1 MKSHLRAAVPCFLS
15 AAMLLVLAS
24 CARKD
29 VYVINGHIAG
39 NSAAIKDGYAYL
51 TGAGIDV
58 PRDTAVVKDGVFR
71 FSAPEVI
78 PGQRTITFK
87 GLRGNIRIFLEEGTF
102 SVEATDSLL
111 SRAVVKG
118 GETQE
123 LFNMVDRRRN
133 EILPDDTFISLSLE
147 SRLGATSEER
157 KQEIVRQIKAA
168 RDSVKGYTEGLAVSN
183 PASWF
188 TVDYLLNNMSD
199 IPYEKLVEMS
209 SEIMSSHKFDGNED
223 AETVRAF
230 VRNEG
235 LLLPGKPCPSITMKS
250 SAGKSVDFSEVF
262 SSNDLT
268 MVWFWASW
276 LPSAGRLGGELKD
289 IYSKYHDK
297 GFEVIS
303 VSLDKKD
310 ADWKGFL
317 STEHP
322 CGIQV
327 SDVKYWNSAAAKTY
341 NIRYIPQN
349 IFVDKEGRIAGRKI
363 ESRDIEAFVSGII
376 K

>member
-1 MKSHLRAAVPCFLS
+1 MKSLLRANVPCFLF

-24 CARKD
+24 CSGKD
-29 VYVINGHIAG
+29 AYVINGHITG

-71 FSAPEVI
+71 FSGREVK
-78 PGQRTITFK
+78 PGPRTITFK
-87 GLRGNIRIFLEEGTF
+87 GFRGNIRIFLEEGTF
-102 SVEATDSLL
+102 SVEAADSLL
-111 SRAVVKG
+111 SQAVVAG
-118 GETQE
+118 GETQD
-123 LFNMVDRRRN
+123 LFNMVEKRRR
-133 EILPDDTFISLSLE
+133 EVLPENTFKALFFE
-147 SRLGATSEER
+147 SRLSGTTEER
-157 KQEIVRQIKAA
+157 KQEIAGQIKAA
-168 RDSVKGYTEGLAVSN
+168 RDSVRNYTEELAVSH

-188 TVDYLLNNMSD
+188 MVDYLFNNMSD
-199 IPYEKLVEMS
+199 IPYEKLVDMS
-209 SEIMSSHKFDGNED
+209 AEIMASPKFDGNED
-223 AETVRAF
+223 AETVRTF

-235 LLLPGKPCPSITMKS
+235 ILLPGKPCPSITMKS
-250 SAGKSVDFSEVF
+250 SAGEQVDFSEVF
-262 SSNDLT
+262 ASNDLT

-276 LPSAGRLGGELKD
+276 LPSAGRLSGELKD
-289 IYSKYHDK
+289 IYAKYHDK
-297 GFEVIS
+297 GFEVVS
-303 VSLDKKD
+303 VSIDKKD

-327 SDVKYWNSAAAKTY
+327 SDVKYWNSVAAKTY

-349 IFVDKEGRIAGRKI
+349 IFVDKEGRIVGRKI
-363 ESRDIEAFVSGII
+363 ESRDIEAFVSGTI